1 MTSSTT
7 TVSLCN
13 RALLGIGARATISA
27 LTENST
33 EANACKIFFSP
44 VFTALARTA
53 RWGCLRRE
61 GYLSLLGAA
70 QGTPENP
77 TGATLPIPPQ
87 PFLYMYSLPQ
97 DSLFVRGI
105 QPNIP
110 QQTGVSLTTVNNS
123 SQACLPDGDL
133 ISYRVAFTTDS
144 SNNPIEVI
152 LTNQS
157 QAIGV
162 WTTDDEVPS
171 TWDSL
176 FEQAFVSSLS
186 AYLVPALS
194 LNLPLMGAM
203 VKNAEAAIAQARV
216 ADGNE
221 TPVSQDHIPDWIRAR
236 SAGTFYGMSGVY
248 GGGTY
253 GYNPMVWPTTWGGA
267 GIS

>member
-1 MTSSTT
+1 MTNSTT
-7 TVSLCN
+7 TVSLVN
-13 RALLGIGARATISA
+13 RSLLSIGARATISS

-33 EANACKIFFSP
+33 EANAAKIFFSP

-61 GYLSLLGAA
+61 GPLSLLGAA
-70 QGTPENP
+70 AGTPENP
-77 TGATLPIPPQ
+77 SGATLPIPPQ
-87 PFLYMYSLPQ
+87 PFLYQYAVPA

-105 QPNIP
+105 QPFVP
-110 QQTGVSLTTVNNS
+110 QQTGVPITTFNNS
-123 SQACLPDGDL
+123 SAACLPDSGL
-133 ISYRVAFTTDS
+133 ISYRVAFTTDAT
-144 SNNPIEVI
+144 NNPIEVI

-162 WTTDDEVPS
+162 WTTDDEIPS

-176 FEQAFVSSLS
+176 FEQAFVSSLA

-194 LNLPLMGAM
+194 LNMPLMQM
-203 VKNAEAAIAQARV
+203 MIKSAELAIAQARV

-221 TPVSQDHIPDWIRAR
+221 TPVSQDRVPDWIQAR
-236 SAGTFYGMSGVY
+236 SVGTTYGLNGAY
-248 GGGTY
+248 GSL
-253 GYNPMVWPTTWGGA
+253 GYNPMVWPSTWGGA